1 MQSRSNT
8 STPKASKTTR
18 ARRERDSSRA
28 LVEDS
33 LKRYLAD
40 IRRYP
45 VLEKSDEFDLARRSK
60 DGDTEATKR
69 LVNCNLRL
77 VVKIALEYQSTR
89 VSLLDLI
96 QEGNVGLMQAVRK
109 FDPER
114 NIRLSTYAQFWI
126 RAYVLKF
133 LMDNYKLVKVGT
145 TQAQRKLFYNLKKEK
160 EKLVQQGLEPTT
172 ERLAERLDVREKDIV
187 EMETRLQGR
196 EISLDAPVNDES
208 GTLMDLIPAKSRL
221 ADELFDQA
229 LVDQHLRERLGEY
242 RKTLK
247 GRDSKIWDK
256 RLVAEKPL
264 TLQQLGDL
272 FGVSRERARQ
282 LQARIL
288 KKLARFL
295 ETDDEYIDAMGL
307 ENKIAE

>member
-1 MQSRSNT
+1 MQSQSNT
-8 STPKASKTTR
+8 NASKGTR
-18 ARRERDSSRA
+18 TARRERESSRA

-45 VLEKSDEFDLARRSK
+45 VLDKSEEFELARASK
-60 DGDTEATKR
+60 EGDEAAAQR

-160 EKLVQQGLEPTT
+160 EKLVQQGVEPTS

-208 GTLMDLIPAKSRL
+208 GTLMDLIPAKNRL
-221 ADELFDQA
+221 ADEMFDHA
-229 LVDQHLRERLGEY
+229 LVDQHLKERLAEY

-247 GRDSKIWDK
+247 GRDAKIWDK

-288 KKLARFL
+288 KKLARYLDADGEF
-295 ETDDEYIDAMGL
+295 IDAMGL
-307 ENKIAE
+307 ENTND